1 MGLAGCEA
9 THGKVGRGNIT
20 SPSGFTK
27 CELFWFIFHLLTR
40 SVPEVIYS
48 LFPLLSLDLCLSR
61 LRFPFFLM
69 HLSLPLPFSQPPSV
83 SFSGHPLEHHKCVA
97 SGSSLPKLPSPHFF
111 ILIFSSKSLSLGHQ
125 SPGALINPK
134 AQFNT
139 SAGKLKSLPTRPFC
153 FLMLSVKQ
161 FNSRCNMKSSVDLLR
176 HSLYH
181 LY

>member
-20 SPSGFTK
+20 SPSGFSK
-27 CELFWFIFHLLTR
+27 CELFWYIFHLLTR
-40 SVPEVIYS
+40 SIPKVIYS
-48 LFPLLSLDLCLSR
+48 LFPSIFCLSR
-61 LRFPFFLM
+61 LKISFLSDAF
-69 HLSLPLPFSQPPSV
+69 SLPLPFSHTLSV
-83 SFSGHPLEHHKCVA
+83 SFSGHSLEHHKCVA

-111 ILIFSSKSLSLGHQ
+111 ILLFSSKSLSLGHQ

-139 SAGKLKSLPTRPFC
+139 SAGKLKTLPTRPFC

-161 FNSRCNMKSSVDLLR
+161 FNSRCNMKSSIDLRR